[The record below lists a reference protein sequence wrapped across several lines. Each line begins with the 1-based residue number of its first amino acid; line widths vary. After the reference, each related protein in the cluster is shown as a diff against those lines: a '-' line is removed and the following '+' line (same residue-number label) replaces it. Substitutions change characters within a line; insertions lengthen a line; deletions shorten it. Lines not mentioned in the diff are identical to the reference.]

1 VEGLRGAY
9 LIQLTVKTGFDSTAF
24 AGQKELLRSRMLQ
37 EKKGRFVSDWLQR
50 LKEKADIEDKRDIF
64 FR

>member
-1 VEGLRGAY
+1 
-9 LIQLTVKTGFDSTAF
+9 
-24 AGQKELLRSRMLQ
+24 MLQ
-37 EKKGRFVSDWLQR
+37 EKKSRFVSDWLQR